1 MDDIGVNDTFFD
13 IGGHSLLV
21 MKVIT
26 QVHEETGV
34 KLGPQDFLISTLE
47 QMADKLE
54 ESDRF
59 AASSSATTTP
69 AKDASASRGI
79 GILPVDSA
87 STAPT
92 TPATPAAT
100 QPTAASITREQ
111 PKTKAT
117 EKSVAKE
124 KKSVIRSLKGFWN

>member
-1 MDDIGVNDTFFD
+1 
-13 IGGHSLLV
+13 

-59 AASSSATTTP
+59 ASTSVTAAVSETTSET
-69 AKDASASRGI
+69 ASA
-79 GILPVDSA
+79 VA
-87 STAPT
+87 AKPT
-92 TPATPAAT
+92 ATPAVEEEKILSDINDLADGQDAKVSEVKET
-100 QPTAASITREQ
+100 EAVE
-111 PKTKAT
+111 PKSETK
-117 EKSVAKE
+117 KG
-124 KKSVIRSLKGFWN
+124 VIRTLKGFWN